1 MIKRTRQDKIFDIIN
16 NILLILIAFI
26 CIYPIWYVIVASF
39 SNPTKIAAGEVFLW
53 PNGFNLQGYTKL
65 FDYPDIWVGYRNS
78 LFYLFAGSFMSLAVT
93 LPGAYALS
101 RRKLCGRK
109 WINTLFIISMYFSGG
124 LVPTYMLHQ
133 LIDYEL
139 SFFGLKW
146 MDSIWVMLIPSALS
160 VYNMIIARTSFES
173 LPEVLHEAAEIDGCN
188 EFRYFFQF
196 ALPLIKATIAVLF
209 LFEALAWWNQY
220 MRFVIYIDSPE
231 LQSIQVIIRQ
241 ITEELT
247 TTLSEGTLANE
258 AAESLQQAEL
268 LRYSVV
274 VVVALPFVILYPFVQ
289 KYFNKGVMVGAV
301 KG

>member
-1 MIKRTRQDKIFDIIN
+1 MKNRTRQDKVFDIIIN
-16 NILLILIAFI
+16 ALLILVAFI

-39 SNPTKIAAGEVFLW
+39 SDPTKIAAGEVFLW
-53 PNGFNLQGYTKL
+53 PNGFNLQGYTAL
-65 FDYPDIWVGYRNS
+65 FDYPDIWIGYRNS
-78 LFYLFAGSFMSLAVT
+78 LFYLFAGSILSLVVT

-101 RRKLCGRK
+101 RRNLFGRK

-133 LIDYEL
+133 MIDFEF
-139 SFFGLKW
+139 SFYGLKW
-146 MDSIWVMLIPSALS
+146 MDSFGVLLIPSALN

-209 LFEALAWWNQY
+209 LFGALSWWNEY

-231 LQSIQVIIRQ
+231 LQSLQVIIRQ

-247 TTLSEGTLANE
+247 TTLSDGAMANE
-258 AAESLQQAEL
+258 AAQSLQQAEL